1 MNLLFFKKTYKLSLL
16 QSETL
21 KVAILD
27 SLRISNHDIK
37 NYDEFTPE
45 HDFLK
50 NKIHLLENLIKEL
63 GLNYE

>member
-1 MNLLFFKKTYKLSLL
+1 MNLLFFKKQYKLSTL

-27 SLRISNHDIK
+27 SLRFANADIA
-37 NYDEFTPE
+37 NFEHGTVE
-45 HDFLK
+45 HDFLT
-50 NKIHLLENLIKEL
+50 NKISCLENLIKEL